1 MNKVFSVVFIGVVVF
16 FSLWLK
22 EPVKADCE
30 SNCYSPDYQDQMTAE
45 CDDKTA
51 GGTTGDV
58 SACVTDLTS
67 TCVKLCPP
75 DVPKKSTPTPA
86 PSTPQTPSAVPSSA
100 ESEISC
106 SSPPTC
112 PDLKSLGVE
121 DKSVFLPDCVYYEGT
136 PNEKCCGCRNVNV
149 LVDLLVVTANWIF
162 GITGGAALL
171 VFVYGGFVIL
181 TAAGGERVKKGK
193 DIIVAAVIGLIIIFT
208 AQVGLKFILSALLKP
223 APTEKPASAPA
234 TLEEGLKIKVK
245 E

>member
-1 MNKVFSVVFIGVVVF
+1 MMNSKKIIIVLFSAVILF
-16 FSLWLK
+16 FLASPALADLGTPPPANDASQQNQCDLSK
-22 EPVKADCE
+22 LPEPVTK
-30 SNCYSPDYQDQMTAE
+30 
-45 CDDKTA
+45 
-51 GGTTGDV
+51 
-58 SACVTDLTS
+58 
-67 TCVKLCPP
+67 
-75 DVPKKSTPTPA
+75 
-86 PSTPQTPSAVPSSA
+86 
-100 ESEISC
+100 
-106 SSPPTC
+106 
-112 PDLKSLGVE
+112 
-121 DKSVFLPDCVYYEGT
+121 KSVFLPDCVYFESASLDLQ
-136 PNEKCCGCRNVNV
+136 KKCGCRNINV

-223 APTEKPASAPA
+223 APGEVLTQPPA